1 MDVKQAA
8 QAARKYV
15 TDVFADDT
23 ISYIALEEVEFD
35 EGSDVWRITL
45 SFLRPTGT
53 KNSLDVIAPGL
64 SRGENVQRS
73 YKIVNVD
80 DQSGR
85 VISVKHRVLKGAD

>member
-8 QAARKYV
+8 QTAKKYAA
-15 TDVFADDT
+15 DVFADDK

-53 KNSLDVIAPGL
+53 MNSLDVIAPGL
-64 SRGENVQRS
+64 SRGENVRRS
-73 YKIVNVD
+73 YKIVNVH